1 MRSAS
6 ARGVAKMY
14 IYEALAFALSAPL
27 IGSGRSYSADTAEDW
42 REQLQQWRAENSTAL
57 TAPDGPLSLV
67 GLELLKPGDN
77 SVGAALDN
85 DIRLPSA
92 GKAHV
97 AVIRVEGDNIQLK
110 SPRGGF
116 PSELAVDGRAPR
128 EQAIVFDG
136 SAPTKFTVGTLTF
149 FVIRRGESNLLRIK
163 DTLAPT
169 LLNFKGQLWY
179 PPDAHY
185 RIESEWVPLAQ
196 PKAETIHSIIGT
208 STKIWVPG
216 FAKFTLHGETVELE
230 PLTQEDRK
238 TLLFVIRDETSG
250 DTTFA
255 NARFLYT
262 GPPDHG
268 LSAPG
273 KLVLDF
279 NRLENPPCA
288 YTPYSTCPLP
298 PESNRLKISIFA
310 GALRYAPS
318 SE

>member
-1 MRSAS
+1 MH
-6 ARGVAKMY
+6 
-14 IYEALAFALSAPL
+14 IYEPLAFALSVSL
-27 IGSGRSYSADTAEDW
+27 IGSNRSYAADAGQDW
-42 REQLQQWRAENSTAL
+42 RDQLEQWRAENATAL
-57 TAPDGPLSLV
+57 SAPDGPLSLV

-85 DIRLPSA
+85 NIRLPGA
-92 GKAHV
+92 GNAHL

-110 SPRGGF
+110 SPGGGF
-116 PSELAVDGRAPR
+116 PSELSVDGHAPR

-136 SAPTKFTVGTLTF
+136 PAPNKFTVGTLTF
-149 FVIRRGESNLLRIK
+149 FVIRRGENNLLRIK
-163 DTLAPT
+163 DTQAPT
-169 LLNFKGQLWY
+169 LLNFKGARWY
-179 PPDAHY
+179 PPDPNY

-196 PKAETIHSIIGT
+196 PKTETIHSIIGT
-208 STKIWVPG
+208 STETLVPG
-216 FAKFTLHGETVELE
+216 FAKFTLHGKTVELD
-230 PLTQEDRK
+230 PLTQEDGK
-238 TLLFVIRDETSG
+238 TLLFVIRDKTSG

-298 PESNRLKISIFA
+298 PESNRLKIPIFA
-310 GALRYAPS
+310 GALSYAPS